1 MLQLWLA
8 KIGTQMLAAFENL
21 HSLDSL
27 GPSEFVEIARHSCR
41 EKDISLKIG
50 CGVSILNEKLT
61 LKC

>member
-1 MLQLWLA
+1 
-8 KIGTQMLAAFENL
+8 MLAAFENL